1 MEGFATLRFEH
12 GDEFGQAHLFMRGDC
27 SGKVQNTPSAR
38 HVITKTMNAKKWRI
52 TESAVTPSHGGF
64 RSSEVNTV
72 AISAKRIF
80 LCEWG

>member
-38 HVITKTMNAKKWRI
+38 HVITKTMKQKNPI
-52 TESAVTPSHGGF
+52 MLQVLCF
-64 RSSEVNTV
+64 
-72 AISAKRIF
+72 IF
-80 LCEWG
+80 VMGLCMMMGIM